1 MFFLKLFI
9 TSIFCDK
16 VKSILRKHLSQ
27 SIHKLI
33 ISRGHKS
40 VILNLKVLDQKYT
53 KKSYF
58 DPFQDFMTNL
68 TCSFARQ
75 CSLRI
80 LLWSYNSNF
89 TVYGRFCS
97 PLIFSR
103 IENWFLQLVYAVDST
118 VLLYFFWVQILWVLT
133 KHWKFSSRKVFSD
146 RSPNVHPWTAHGHW
160 PMVLEQ

>member
-97 PLIFSR
+97 PLIFFTDRKLILTVSLR
-103 IENWFLQLVYAVDST
+103 CRLYGAALFFL
-118 VLLYFFWVQILWVLT
+118 
-133 KHWKFSSRKVFSD
+133 
-146 RSPNVHPWTAHGHW
+146 SPNSMGPHQALKIFKPKS
-160 PMVLEQ
+160 VLRPKS